1 MENKSLTLQ
10 LVRICARTQN
20 YMQKGKIFS
29 LLVLTAVIASC
40 AAPTAIP
47 YFQDADQ
54 TGSTAVAPENIKP
67 IIIRPDDKL
76 SIIVNSRDMQIT
88 NMFNLPYVA
97 QRIGQTSESL
107 SSNYSQGIAG
117 YLVDAEGN
125 IDFPVVGT
133 IHVAGMT
140 RDAVSKLIKDKIV
153 SNGLAKDI
161 VVTVEYMNLKVSV
174 MGEVTRPGRY
184 NIDRD
189 EFTIL
194 DAISAAGDLTIYG
207 KRDNIKVLR
216 TIDGVKQT
224 YLVDLTSASGLVS
237 SPVYYLQQN
246 DVVYVEPNSVRARQ
260 STVNGNNIRSTS
272 FWISIASL
280 ASTIALY
287 FLR

>member
-1 MENKSLTLQ
+1 MRAKMIMTRHGFLPLF
-10 LVRICARTQN
+10 L
-20 YMQKGKIFS
+20 
-29 LLVLTAVIASC
+29 AVALAASC
-40 AAPTAIP
+40 ATPTAIP
-47 YFQDADQ
+47 YFQDA
-54 TGSTAVAPENIKP
+54 GESGAAPENVRP

-97 QRIGQTSESL
+97 QRIGQSTDTPIG
-107 SSNYSQGIAG
+107 NYSQGIAG
-117 YLVDAEGN
+117 YLVDSDGN

-133 IHVAGMT
+133 LHVAGLT
-140 RDAVSKLIKDKIV
+140 RDAVAKLVKDRITGD
-153 SNGLAKDI
+153 GLARDI

-174 MGEVTRPGRY
+174 MGEVSRPGRY
-184 NIDRD
+184 SIDRD
-189 EFTIL
+189 EFTLL

-207 KRDNIKVLR
+207 KRDNVKVLR
-216 TIDGVKQT
+216 TVDGVKQT

-246 DVVYVEPNSVRARQ
+246 DVVYVEPNAVRARQ
-260 STVNGNNIRSTS
+260 STVNGNNVRSTS